1 MTENVEKKIIA
12 LGYFDCVHIAH
23 RRILQK
29 ACGMAASSG
38 VKSAA
43 ITFSDNVKS
52 SYVYNLQE
60 RVRLLSGLV
69 DEVIT
74 FDFTDDIKNM
84 SPVDF
89 LDMLVEKFGAVGFV
103 CGYDHRF
110 GKNAAGDCAFLE
122 AYCKKNGCLLAVAD
136 KLLEGGEVVSTTRIK
151 NLLQKG
157 DIQSVNSLLDVPYH
171 ITASVVRGRGQG
183 HIFGFPTV
191 NFSPES
197 NQILPKSGVYSTM
210 SDVVL
215 GKFKSVTNVGIKPT
229 FNDTSISVETF
240 IGDGF
245 NGNLYDEKI
254 TVYFNRYLRD
264 IKKFDSPEELKNQI
278 FDDIRR

>member
-1 MTENVEKKIIA
+1 MIENTEKKIIA

-29 ACGMAASSG
+29 AHDMAASFG

-52 SYVYNLQE
+52 SYIYNLQE
-60 RVRLLSGLV
+60 RKKLLSELV
-69 DEVIT
+69 DEIVT
-74 FDFTDDIKNM
+74 FDFTDSIKNM

-89 LDMLVEKFGAVGFV
+89 LDMLVEKYGAVGFV

-110 GKNAAGDCAFLE
+110 GKNAAGDCTLLA
-122 AYCKKNGCLLAVAD
+122 AYCRERGYLLAVVD
-136 KLLEGGEVVSTTRIK
+136 KMIDGGEAVSTTRIK

-157 DIQSVNSLLDVPYH
+157 DMQSVNKLLVVPYH

-191 NFSPES
+191 NFVPEF

-229 FNDTSISVETF
+229 FNDTTVSVETF

-245 NGNLYDEKI
+245 NGDLYDEKI
-254 TVYFNRYLRD
+254 TVYFNKYLRD
-264 IKKFDSPEELKNQI
+264 IKKFNNPEELKNQI
-278 FDDIRR
+278 FEDIRR

>member
-1 MTENVEKKIIA
+1 MLKKKIIA

-29 ACGMAASSG
+29 ACDMAASSG

-52 SYVYNLQE
+52 SYVYSLQE

-84 SPVDF
+84 SPADF

-122 AYCKKNGCLLAVAD
+122 SYCKKKGCLLAVAD
-136 KLLEGGEVVSTTRIK
+136 KLIEGGEVVSTTRIK

-157 DIQSVNSLLDVPYH
+157 DIQNVNSLLSVPYH

-191 NFSPES
+191 NFSPEF

-215 GKFKSVTNVGIKPT
+215 GKFKSVTNVGVKPT
-229 FNDTSISVETF
+229 FNDMSISVETF

-264 IKKFDSPEELKNQI
+264 IKKFDSPEKLKNQI